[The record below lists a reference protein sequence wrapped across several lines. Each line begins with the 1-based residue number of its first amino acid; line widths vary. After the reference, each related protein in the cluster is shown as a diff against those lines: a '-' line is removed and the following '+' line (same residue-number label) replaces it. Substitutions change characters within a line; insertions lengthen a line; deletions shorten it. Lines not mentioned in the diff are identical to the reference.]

1 MTFLVEQTE
10 KWVTVDWWSV
20 VTSKV
25 QVWIPADRISVG
37 WESQIKNLV
46 SSPVKSADSSAENV
60 SFAPASHYHYL
71 DSALCGC
78 FPALSRKGSGSQGQV
93 STRPL
98 LGGSKVLSEAVGPTG
113 HAVRAHQSSHP
124 LIRLQYFQH
133 SLPGGKKNKKSRV
146 WLSHNSKK
154 TGTWTCDCHVTK
166 KPLRIKLW
174 YVVAVTITKCQHFTW
189 KQEKSDFVCCES
201 IVVFV
206 VYLNQN

>member
-1 MTFLVEQTE
+1 MQLKCFLR
-10 KWVTVDWWSV
+10 SCFPLPLPGLC
-20 VTSKV
+20 S
-25 QVWIPADRISVG
+25 
-37 WESQIKNLV
+37 
-46 SSPVKSADSSAENV
+46 
-60 SFAPASHYHYL
+60 
-71 DSALCGC
+71 LCGC
-78 FPALSRKGSGSQGQV
+78 FPARSRKGSGSQGQV

-146 WLSHNSKK
+146 WQSHNSKK

-174 YVVAVTITKCQHFTW
+174 YVVAVTITKCTSRVRVSTLHL
-189 KQEKSDFVCCES
+189 KARKVRFVCCES
-201 IVVFV
+201 FV
-206 VYLNQN
+206 VVVHFNQN